1 MSTLEDT
8 SLHEVGCFECGKPI
22 SSIPPWLAGA
32 KVKFQC
38 EECRQKHPRVPGMAD
53 LEPRRSGGDADDLGE
68 ISEVVEEA
76 EEAEEETE
84 EEEES
89 DNQYE

>member
-1 MSTLEDT
+1 MLTLEDT
-8 SLHEVGCFECGKPI
+8 SLSEVSCFECGKPI

-53 LEPRRSGGDADDLGE
+53 LEPRRGADAD
-68 ISEVVEEA
+68 EVADEVTI
-76 EEAEEETE
+76 EEEDE

-89 DNQYE
+89 EDYEE

>member
-8 SLHEVGCFECGKPI
+8 SLHEVSCFECGKPI

-53 LEPRRSGGDADDLGE
+53 LEPRRGGADADELGDLN
-68 ISEVVEEA
+68 EVVEEHE
-76 EEAEEETE
+76 EEAEEEE
-84 EEEES
+84 EADEYSE
-89 DNQYE
+89 

>member
-1 MSTLEDT
+1 MSTLEDM
-8 SLHEVGCFECGKPI
+8 SLSEVSCYECRKPI

-53 LEPRRSGGDADDLGE
+53 LEPRRGSVDSDEAAELA
-68 ISEVVEEA
+68 EVAEDVEDEA
-76 EEAEEETE
+76 ED
-84 EEEES
+84 EEES
-89 DNQYE
+89 DDLAE